1 MPEAFKKPANLKNN
15 MTMKTTAVLKP
26 AEVVKPT
33 EVVKPAE
40 AVKIPEK
47 MIAAPPSPAGSWTI
61 QVAALKDTV
70 EADRIVARLKQQ
82 GYPAFR
88 LTGEIVGKGVWH
100 RVRIG
105 PYPGREEADGV
116 VVKLNKE
123 GLSPIAIN
131 TGGGKE

>member
-1 MPEAFKKPANLKNN
+1 MPEAFKKPPTLKNN
-15 MTMKTTAVLKP
+15 AILKTTAPL
-26 AEVVKPT
+26 KPT
-33 EVVKPAE
+33 EVL
-40 AVKIPEK
+40 KIPEK
-47 MIAAPPSPAGSWTI
+47 MVDAAPPAGSWTI
-61 QVAALKDTV
+61 QVAALKDTL

-105 PYPGREEADGV
+105 PYPGREEAGV
-116 VVKLNKE
+116 VVAKLSKE

-131 TGGGKE
+131 TGEGRE

>member
-1 MPEAFKKPANLKNN
+1 MPEAFKKPVNLRNSA
-15 MTMKTTAVLKP
+15 TLKTTAML
-26 AEVVKPT
+26 KPT
-33 EVVKPAE
+33 EVIKPTEVMKSTE

-47 MIAAPPSPAGSWTI
+47 VMDAPVPAGSWTI

-105 PYPGREEADGV
+105 PYPGREEVDV
-116 VVKLNKE
+116 VVAKLNKA